1 MPALGNPLPLRDLLP
16 SSAVG
21 GESHSSSPSHLSTG
35 GGTVL
40 PGTVRSSGT
49 LSVVSDRL
57 TRRIAALE
65 TRVRAADGVVATA
78 RLQREGTSA
87 DTIAAAVR
95 SGAVMR
101 LRRRWIA
108 VPDADPY
115 LVTAARAGVA
125 LACSTA
131 AARHGLWVLEQSDIH
146 VAAPPHAGRISVAP
160 GTRVH
165 RSRPLIPRHPADL
178 VDGVVNVLGMV
189 CLCLP
194 MEQSLAIWN
203 SALNQ
208 GLVTLDEM
216 RRYPLGGRAR
226 DIADRA
232 TPLADSGLETF
243 LVVRLRWL
251 RERLSP
257 QVWILGHRVDLLIGE
272 RLVVQ
277 VDGGHHVGAQRE
289 SDIRHDALLTLNG
302 YHVIRVGY
310 RQIVEDWPSVQQ
322 MILQAIAQGLHRA
335 R

>member
-1 MPALGNPLPLRDLLP
+1 MILP
-16 SSAVG
+16 SRDFLPPASG
-21 GESHSSSPSHLSTG
+21 GGAPHSSSPPHLSTG
-35 GGTVL
+35 RRTGL
-40 PGTVRSSGT
+40 PGSVRPSGT
-49 LSVVSDRL
+49 LCVMSDRL

-65 TRVRAADGVVATA
+65 TRVRAADGVVASA
-78 RLQREGTSA
+78 RLQREGTSV

-108 VPDADPY
+108 VPDADPS
-115 LVTAARAGVA
+115 LVAAARGGVT
-125 LACSTA
+125 LACCTA
-131 AARHGLWVLEQSDIH
+131 AARHGLWVLEQSDTH
-146 VAAPPHAGRISVAP
+146 VAAPPHAGRICVAP
-160 GTRVH
+160 GTTVH

-178 VDGVVNVLGMV
+178 VDGVINVLGMV
-189 CLCLP
+189 CTCLP
-194 MEQSLAIWN
+194 SEQALAIWN
-203 SALNQ
+203 SALNRR
-208 GLVTLDEM
+208 LVTLDEM
-216 RRYPLGGRAR
+216 KRYPLGARAR
-226 DIADRA
+226 EIADEA

-251 RERLSP
+251 PERLFP

-289 SDIRHDALLTLNG
+289 SDVRHDALLTLNG

-310 RQIVEDWPSVQQ
+310 RQIVDDWPSVQQ
-322 MILQAIAQGLHRA
+322 MILQAIGQGLHRA